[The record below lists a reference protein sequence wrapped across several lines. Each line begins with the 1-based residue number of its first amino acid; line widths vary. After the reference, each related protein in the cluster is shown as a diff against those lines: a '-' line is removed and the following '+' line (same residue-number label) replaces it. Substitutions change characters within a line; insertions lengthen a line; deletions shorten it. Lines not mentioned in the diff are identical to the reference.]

1 MEKLELKHLAGY
13 LPYQLRFKLLDYKC
27 DYIGEE
33 YGICNGY
40 YMIGDGI
47 YYTFK
52 DRNTAGKNFNNCNP
66 ILRPLSDLT
75 KPITID
81 GITFVPNAW
90 IYDNIKKDVEIYKFL
105 NGKIS
110 LDIETENYN
119 QTIDLMDGYLIIQKL
134 NEWHFDWQGLIDKGL
149 AIDINTLK

>member
-13 LPYQLRFKLLDYKC
+13 LPYGIEVLDLYNRKVKVVGLKNETC
-27 DYIGEE
+27 FIDRGNVYT
-33 YGICNGY
+33 YG
-40 YMIGDGI
+40 DI
-47 YYTFK
+47 Y
-52 DRNTAGKNFNNCNP
+52 NFRP

-81 GITFVPNAW
+81 GITFVPDTW
-90 IYDNIKKDVEIYKFL
+90 IYDNIKTDVEIYKFL

-119 QTIDLMDGYLIIQKL
+119 QTIDLMSGYLIIEKL